1 MHPRIIKFKVWYK
14 TLGRFINFEIL
25 PVVDFK
31 SPLYEFLQFT
41 GLTDSKG
48 KEVWEGDVVSRRNQW
63 DFDEFAVVSFEA
75 PAFCAKT
82 ADGVNLLNFNNIQ
95 VIGNICENPGLV

>member
-48 KEVWEGDVVSRRNQW
+48 KEVWEEKEKYRVKMSSLNGVKVSPATTKRRGRSPS
-63 DFDEFAVVSFEA
+63 VRVS
-75 PAFCAKT
+75 
-82 ADGVNLLNFNNIQ
+82 DSLIS
-95 VIGNICENPGLV
+95 

>member
-1 MHPRIIKFKVWYK
+1 MHPQIRKFKVWDK
-14 TLGRFINFEIL
+14 TLGKFINFETL

-48 KEVWEGDVVSRRNQW
+48 KEVWEGDFENYLTL
-63 DFDEFAVVSFEA
+63 DEFRINIREWY
-75 PAFCAKT
+75 KT
-82 ADGVNLLNFNNIQ
+82 
-95 VIGNICENPGLV
+95 